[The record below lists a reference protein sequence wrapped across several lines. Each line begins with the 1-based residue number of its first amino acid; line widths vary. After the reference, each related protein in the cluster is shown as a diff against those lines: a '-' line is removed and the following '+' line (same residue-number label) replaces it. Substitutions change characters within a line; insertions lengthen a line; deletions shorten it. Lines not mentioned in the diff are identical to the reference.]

1 MGFLK
6 ELTKNKKVCIQCH
19 DNPDADTLAS
29 AFGVYE
35 YLVEQGV
42 EARIVYSGKEHMKK
56 FSICYMVEMCHIP
69 IRYVDE
75 LPECDLLLIV
85 DAQYR
90 QGNVT
95 CFEHN
100 NVAVIDHHYLLT
112 PPQKNEY
119 VKSDYQSCATV
130 VWELLKEE
138 GYDVKENEALTIALL
153 FGLYTDTSTYSDLYR
168 EIDMQ
173 MKLELTGDYPVLER
187 LTKSNMTVSELMIA
201 SEAMR
206 NHELDIEHKFAIVE
220 VTRCDQSILG
230 IIGDF
235 IIQVDSIFVSFAYT
249 TTNEGYQI
257 SVRSCTDKIHANEL
271 AMFLCKDI
279 GSGGGHLKKGG
290 GRVSERRV
298 KEKYGDRNFKEIVRE
313 LMCEFI
319 ENA

>member
-6 ELTKNKKVCIQCH
+6 KLANYQSVCIQCH
-19 DNPDADTLAS
+19 DNPDADTIAS
-29 AFGVYE
+29 AFGVYL
-35 YLVEQGV
+35 YLREQGV
-42 EARIVYSGKEHMKK
+42 DTRIIYSGKEHIKK
-56 FSICYMVEMCHIP
+56 FSICYMVEQCHIP

-75 LPECDLLLIV
+75 LPACELLVIV

-95 CFEHN
+95 FFEHAP
-100 NVAVIDHHYLLT
+100 VAIIDHHYHLVEN
-112 PPQKNEY
+112 QEMY
-119 VKSDYQSCATV
+119 WIKSDYQSCSTV

-138 GYDVKENEALTIALL
+138 GYDVKANRALTIAFL

-168 EIDMQ
+168 EIDME

-187 LTKSNMTVSELMIA
+187 LTKSNMTVAELMIA

-206 NHELDIEHKFAIVE
+206 NHEMDVEHKFAIVE
-220 VTRCDQSILG
+220 ATRCDQSVLG

-235 IIQVDSIFVSFAYT
+235 IIQVDSILVSFAYT

-271 AMFLCKDI
+271 TVILCEDI
-279 GSGGGHLKKGG
+279 GSGGGHLKKAG
-290 GRVSERRV
+290 GRVSGKRLR
-298 KEKYGDRNFKEIVRE
+298 EKYGDRNFKEIIHER
-313 LMCEFI
+313 MCYYI